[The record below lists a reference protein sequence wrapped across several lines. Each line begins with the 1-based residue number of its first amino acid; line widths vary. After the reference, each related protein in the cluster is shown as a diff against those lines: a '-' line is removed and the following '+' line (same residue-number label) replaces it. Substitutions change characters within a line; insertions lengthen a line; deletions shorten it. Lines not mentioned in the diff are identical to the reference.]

1 MLEPYFRPRDGSM
14 LRCLKRIHVV
24 VHLSSKGKEY
34 RGALL
39 VTCRMIQVEKHN
51 TERIM
56 AHKNVNN
63 GIKIVLY
70 NANTCWCI
78 LGMPM
83 HGECQGMPIYAS

>member
-1 MLEPYFRPRDGSM
+1 MMLEPDVRASNGYSM
-14 LRCLKRIHVV
+14 LRCLKRKHIVV
-24 VHLSSKGKEY
+24 PLSSEGKEQ

-63 GIKIVLY
+63 GIKIVLH
-70 NANTCWCI
+70 NSKT
-78 LGMPM
+78 
-83 HGECQGMPIYAS
+83 